1 MDDIKQI
8 LLNLGF
14 SNISDLGKEYRA
26 KPIYRDSDSS
36 TVMSVKKDTGYFVD
50 YARGLSGPL
59 EKLVELCLGCSSADA
74 KKWLESDQGFIV
86 KKRHIYDIPAK
97 KYKTLSQHAFDDI
110 IRDNSYWLNRG
121 ISEETISVFDGGVF
135 EKGRMKNRYTFPIY
149 DSNKKLIGVSGR
161 YIYNIKEGSRVPKWK
176 HIGEKSKWQ
185 HPTYFNS
192 DILKEKDFV
201 IVVESIG
208 DMLSLWDI
216 GYKNV
221 LVSFGLDLSF
231 ALINSIIKYD
241 IDKIVLAFNNDENLA
256 GNNASQKCY
265 KKLLKFFD
273 EEQVQVCLPT
283 KNDFGEM
290 TDGEIE
296 LWAKK
301 IK

>member
-8 LLNLGF
+8 LLSLGF

-26 KPIYRDSDSS
+26 RPIYRDSDNS
-36 TVMSVKKDTGYFVD
+36 TVLSVKKDTGYFVD

-59 EKLVELCLGCSSADA
+59 EKLVELCLGCSSGDA

-97 KYKTLSQHAFDDI
+97 KYKTLSPNAFDDA

-185 HPTYFNS
+185 HPAYFNS
-192 DILKEKDFV
+192 DVLKQKDFV

-208 DMLSLWDI
+208 DMLSLWDA

-290 TDGEIE
+290 TDGEIK

>member
-97 KYKTLSQHAFDDI
+97 KYKTLSQNAFDDV

-208 DMLSLWDI
+208 DMLSLWDA

-256 GNNASQKCY
+256 GNNASQKCH

>member
-1 MDDIKQI
+1 M
-8 LLNLGF
+8 
-14 SNISDLGKEYRA
+14 
-26 KPIYRDSDSS
+26 
-36 TVMSVKKDTGYFVD
+36 
-50 YARGLSGPL
+50 
-59 EKLVELCLGCSSADA
+59 
-74 KKWLESDQGFIV
+74 
-86 KKRHIYDIPAK
+86 
-97 KYKTLSQHAFDDI
+97 
-110 IRDNSYWLNRG
+110 
-121 ISEETISVFDGGVF
+121 
-135 EKGRMKNRYTFPIY
+135 
-149 DSNKKLIGVSGR
+149 
-161 YIYNIKEGSRVPKWK
+161 
-176 HIGEKSKWQ
+176 
-185 HPTYFNS
+185 
-192 DILKEKDFV
+192 

-208 DMLSLWDI
+208 DMLSLWDA

-290 TDGEIE
+290 TDGEIK

>member
-26 KPIYRDSDSS
+26 RPIYRDSDNS
-36 TVMSVKKDTGYFVD
+36 TVLSVKKDTGYFVD

-59 EKLVELCLGCSSADA
+59 EKLVELCLGCSSGDA

-86 KKRHIYDIPAK
+86 KKRHVYDIPAK
-97 KYKTLSQHAFDDI
+97 KYKTLSPNAFDDV

-185 HPTYFNS
+185 HPAYFNS
-192 DILKEKDFV
+192 GVLKQKDFV

-208 DMLSLWDI
+208 DMLSLWDA

-290 TDGEIE
+290 TDGEIK

>member
-26 KPIYRDSDSS
+26 RPIYRDSDNS
-36 TVMSVKKDTGYFVD
+36 TVLSVKKDTGYFVD

-59 EKLVELCLGCSSADA
+59 EKLVELCLGCSSGDA

-97 KYKTLSQHAFDDI
+97 KYKTLSPNAFDDV

-185 HPTYFNS
+185 HPAYFNS
-192 DILKEKDFV
+192 DVLKQKDFV

-208 DMLSLWDI
+208 DMLSLWGA

-290 TDGEIE
+290 TDGEIK

>member
-26 KPIYRDSDSS
+26 RPIYRDSDNS
-36 TVMSVKKDTGYFVD
+36 TVLSVKKDTGYFVD

-59 EKLVELCLGCSSADA
+59 EKLVELCLGCSSGDA

-97 KYKTLSQHAFDDI
+97 KYKTLSPNAFDDA

-185 HPTYFNS
+185 HPAYFNS
-192 DILKEKDFV
+192 DVLKQKDFV

-208 DMLSLWDI
+208 DMLSLWDA

-290 TDGEIE
+290 TDGEIK